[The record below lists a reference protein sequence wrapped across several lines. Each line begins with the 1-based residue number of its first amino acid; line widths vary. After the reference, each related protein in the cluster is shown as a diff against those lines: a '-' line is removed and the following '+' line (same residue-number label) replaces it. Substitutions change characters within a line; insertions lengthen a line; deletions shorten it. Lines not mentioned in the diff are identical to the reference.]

1 MDKVN
6 QALSG
11 LLHLIVSLLDLILA
25 AIATIEV
32 WLRGQLTQLGVPA
45 QTQNVLLIAAV
56 IILILAGFRLFGG
69 LFRVLI
75 VALLVL
81 LAVHLLI
88 PVLHA

>member
-6 QALSG
+6 RALSG

-25 AIATIEV
+25 AIAAIEV
-32 WLRGQLTQLGVPA
+32 WLRGQLALLGVPA
-45 QTQNVLLIAAV
+45 QIQNVLLIAAAV
-56 IILILAGFRLFGG
+56 ILILAGLLLFGG

-81 LAVHLLI
+81 LAVHLLM